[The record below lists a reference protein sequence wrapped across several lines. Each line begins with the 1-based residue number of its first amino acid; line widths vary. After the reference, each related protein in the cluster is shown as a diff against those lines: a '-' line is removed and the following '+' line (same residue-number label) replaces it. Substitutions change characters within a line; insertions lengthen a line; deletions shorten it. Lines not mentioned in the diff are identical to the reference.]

1 MSEIK
6 TTCSRCG
13 TQFTAEVPQSV
24 NAAASSD
31 LKEQVRSGE
40 LFTRTC
46 PVCGTVN
53 LLKFPFLYYDTDERL
68 MIVLSDAPLAAE
80 GLPEGYTGRLVAT
93 VGDLIEKIKV
103 FECGLDD
110 IVIEMCKFVTCR
122 ELKKD
127 VPLKFLKSDG
137 SDGEMTFTY
146 PENGQM
152 EMLAVGFN
160 VYEDCAGIL
169 GRNPLIRESASGLA
183 TVDQSWLSRFFR

>member
-6 TTCSRCG
+6 ASCVRCG

-80 GLPEGYTGRLVAT
+80 GLPEGYTGRLVAS
-93 VGDLIEKIKV
+93 VGDLIEKIKI

-110 IVIEMCKFVTCR
+110 LVIEMCKFVTCR

-160 VYEDCAGIL
+160 VYEDCRGIIA
-169 GRNPLIRESASGLA
+169 RNPVVAERAKGLA
-183 TVDQSWLSRFFR
+183 VIDEAWVSSLLR

>member
-1 MSEIK
+1 MSSLLAR
-6 TTCSRCG
+6 CSHCG
-13 TQFTAEVPQSV
+13 AEHSVSVPQSV
-24 NAAASSD
+24 NAAASSE

-110 IVIEMCKFVTCR
+110 LTIEMCEFVTCQ

-127 VPLKFLKSDG
+127 VTLKFAGTDG
-137 SDGEMTFTY
+137 ADGEMTFTY
-146 PENGQM
+146 PADGQM
-152 EMLAVGFN
+152 ELVAVGFN

-169 GRNPLIRESASGLA
+169 QRNPQIRDSVQGLA
-183 TVDQSWLSRFFR
+183 CIDQAWLSCYFR

>member
-1 MSEIK
+1 MQIL

-13 TQFTAEVPQSV
+13 AQITAEVPQSV

-31 LKEQVRSGE
+31 LKEKVRSGE
-40 LFTRTC
+40 LFKRDC

-68 MIVLSDAPLAAE
+68 MLVLSDTPISAA
-80 GLPEGYTGRLVAT
+80 GLPEGFTGRLVGS
-93 VGDLIEKIKV
+93 VGDLIEKIKI

-110 IVIEMCKFVTCR
+110 IVIEMCKFVTCQ

-127 VPLKFLKSDG
+127 VPLRFLKSDG

-152 EMLAVGFN
+152 ELLAVGFN

-169 GRNPLIRESASGLA
+169 RRNPLIRESATGLA
-183 TVDQSWLSRFFR
+183 VVDQAWLSRFFR

>member
-13 TQFTAEVPQSV
+13 TVFAADVPQSV
-24 NAAASSD
+24 NAAVSSD
-31 LKEQVRSGE
+31 LKERVRSGD
-40 LFTRTC
+40 LFKRSC

-53 LLKFPFLYYDTDERL
+53 LLKFPFLYYDTDGRL
-68 MIVLSDAPLAAE
+68 MIVLSDSPLAAD
-80 GLPEGYTGRLVAT
+80 GLPEGYTGRLVGS
-93 VGDLIEKIKV
+93 VGELVEKIKV
-103 FECGLDD
+103 FESGLDD
-110 IVIEMCKFVTCR
+110 IVIEMCKFVTSR

-137 SDGEMTFTY
+137 ADGEMIFTY

-152 EMLAVGFN
+152 ELLSVGFN

-169 GRNPLIRESASGLA
+169 ARNPAIRESATGLA
-183 TVDQSWLSRFFR
+183 TVDQAWLSRFFR

>member
-1 MSEIK
+1 M
-6 TTCSRCG
+6 
-13 TQFTAEVPQSV
+13 

-31 LKEQVRSGE
+31 LKEKVRSGE
-40 LFTRTC
+40 LFKRDC

-68 MIVLSDAPLAAE
+68 MLVLSDTPISAA
-80 GLPEGYTGRLVAT
+80 GLPEGFTGRLVGS
-93 VGDLIEKIKV
+93 VGDLIEKIKI

-110 IVIEMCKFVTCR
+110 IVIEMCKFVTCQ

-127 VPLKFLKSDG
+127 VPLRFLKSDG

-152 EMLAVGFN
+152 ELLAVGFN

-169 GRNPLIRESASGLA
+169 RRNPLIRESATGLA
-183 TVDQSWLSRFFR
+183 VVDQAWLSRFFR

>member
-1 MSEIK
+1 MQIL

-13 TQFTAEVPQSV
+13 AQITAEVPQSV

-31 LKEQVRSGE
+31 LKEKVRSGE
-40 LFTRTC
+40 LFKRDC

-68 MIVLSDAPLAAE
+68 MLVLSDTPISAA
-80 GLPEGYTGRLVAT
+80 GLPEGFTGRLVGS
-93 VGDLIEKIKV
+93 VGDLIEKIKI

-110 IVIEMCKFVTCR
+110 IVIEMCKFVTCQ

-127 VPLKFLKSDG
+127 VPLRFLKSDG

-152 EMLAVGFN
+152 ELLAVGFN

-169 GRNPLIRESASGLA
+169 RRNPLIRDTVSGLA
-183 TVDQSWLSRFFR
+183 VIDQAWLSRFFQ

>member
-6 TTCSRCG
+6 TVCSRCG
-13 TQFTAEVPQSV
+13 TPFTVEVPQSV
-24 NAAASSD
+24 NAAASTD

-40 LFTRTC
+40 LFKRSC

-68 MIVLSDAPLAAE
+68 MLVLSEAPLAAE
-80 GLPEGYTGRLVAT
+80 GLPEGYTGRRVGS
-93 VGDLIEKIKV
+93 VGDLVEKIRI
-103 FECGLDD
+103 FESGLDD
-110 IVIEMCKFVTCR
+110 LVIEMCKFVTVQ

-127 VPLKFLKSDG
+127 VPLRFVGTDG
-137 SDGEMTFTY
+137 ADGEMTFTY

-152 EMLAVGFN
+152 ELVAVGFN

-169 GRNPLIRESASGLA
+169 QRNPAIRESAAGLA
-183 TVDQSWLSRFFR
+183 VVDQAWLSRFFR